1 MDSHIQGRGWSLLRL
16 AGLLE
21 SPGVHDVAAMLDL
34 PDMLAAL
41 YVVRPAE
48 RSEVELSIRP
58 VLASC
63 RRGRARLEVHDGACC
78 LLKDPSAIWS
88 RPGRIE
94 AIVNP
99 DVELA
104 AVLLLAP

>member
-1 MDSHIQGRGWSLLRL
+1 VRL
-16 AGLLE
+16 TGLLD

-34 PDMLAAL
+34 SDVLAAL

-48 RSEVELSIRP
+48 RLEVELSNRP

-63 RRGRARLEVHDGACC
+63 RRGRACLEVDDGTCC
-78 LLKDPSAIWS
+78 VLEETSAIWS
-88 RPGRIE
+88 GPGRIE